1 VNRDVAYYVQLGL
14 LTVLICGYSA
24 FTVQEG
30 RIVVLGIGF
39 ALFALAAGIAIKLG
53 QSTTSGREMIIVA
66 FAAALAFFLPPSSS
80 PPIEAGAG
88 LAAGIGLLA
97 TEGLWALHRYP
108 AMPESSAGSAFAD
121 VRRAMASA
129 LRSP

>member
-1 VNRDVAYYVQLGL
+1 MNRDVAYYVQLGL

-66 FAAALAFFLPPSSS
+66 FAAALAFS
-80 PPIEAGAG
+80 GD
-88 LAAGIGLLA
+88 
-97 TEGLWALHRYP
+97 RR
-108 AMPESSAGSAFAD
+108 AD
-121 VRRAMASA
+121 VARCRLRERAEEQTDALVRRE
-129 LRSP
+129 P